1 MIDFRQS
8 SFLRRL
14 RAHWKLLVPLLLL
27 VSVAA
32 AIWWFWVVPRRV
44 EQFYGEAVEE
54 YRAGDYAA
62 AVRSLERAYALDS
75 RAVRVNILLGW
86 SHWRLGH
93 AEQAEFHFA
102 RAHRLDP
109 AAEEARLGLAY
120 ASLALGKV
128 SVALPFFQE
137 LAGKHPDDKGI
148 QLALGEAYVKSGQ
161 NLRAARFY
169 RDMVDR
175 DHDPDAEREFLALY
189 GYQEYVPTLP
199 LTLSPFRRPPQTQIY
214 FRTHGDNFQALDGET
229 WKDIYIVGVNIGP
242 ARPGEFPSSASRD
255 FWTYMKWFMQIGQMN
270 ANTVR
275 AYTVLPPAFYQA
287 LKAYNESV
295 ASPLY
300 LVQEVWIPDD
310 AEDLYESAM
319 EREFREETFNMIDLL
334 HGQADLPY
342 RKGHNYGIYTAD
354 VSRYVLALAIG
365 REIDPRVVQIT
376 NDQNPTQTAYQGR
389 NVSLPRGNP
398 TEAWLARMC
407 DLATRHELEKYNS
420 EHPLTI
426 VNWPPLDPLVHPTE
440 STYREEIEIRKKLGE
455 SISEVVPRFMNDA
468 DVVSVDIKKFKPE
481 AEFTAGLFALYHI
494 YQHWPD
500 FLLTEPSYAQAHD
513 AEGPNRY
520 LGYLRELKKAY
531 PNFPLF
537 VGEYGLS
544 SSLAPAHLQP
554 QGWNNGGLT
563 EQQQADL
570 LVRFTRNIR
579 DTGYAGGLV
588 FEWQDEW
595 FKHVHDSYTADF
607 ERPWDR
613 NPLWL
618 NELDPEK
625 CFGIVGYEPSIPVP
639 LLRGEPAD
647 WQNAETLYS
656 FRTGQVDPNRP
667 AGQLRAVYAMA
678 DFAFLYLF
686 LDVEKD
692 SLDWTKWN
700 YWIALNTLPDQSGSK
715 LLPDIQVR
723 LESGANFLIQLSGPT
738 SSSILIAQNY
748 NPNQRMPLAGRP
760 DETRVLRKQGMNVEL
775 AGSSPFEE
783 IFTEANAPRYAR
795 DGRIFPAL
803 DYNRSPLPYGTADR
817 ARPDFSSHALWH
829 ADADRGMIE
838 LRIPWGLLFVTDPSD
853 LQVFGGTDSQW
864 MPQSRPTKGISVA
877 VFALRVPAAG
887 TMGPAALSSSLPPV
901 RNGEVTEAPAVY
913 SWRRWDKV
921 EFRPYLKKSFSALQ
935 NVFEEMTGTPI
946 RPPAD

>member
-1 MIDFRQS
+1 MINSRKTS
-8 SFLRRL
+8 LLKRL
-14 RAHWKLLVPLLLL
+14 SVHWKWFVPLLLL

-32 AIWWFWVVPRRV
+32 AIWWFWIVPRRV
-44 EQFYGEAVEE
+44 EQFYSQGVEE

-75 RAVRVNILLGW
+75 RAVQVNILLGW

-109 AAEEARLGLAY
+109 AGEEARLGLAH
-120 ASLALGKV
+120 ASLALGKI
-128 SVALPFFQE
+128 SVALPLFEE
-137 LAGKHPDDKGI
+137 LAGKHPDDKEI

-175 DHDPDAEREFLALY
+175 NHDPNAEREFLALY

-199 LTLSPFRRPPQTQIY
+199 LSLSPFRRPPETQIY
-214 FRTHGDNFQALDGET
+214 FRTHGDNFQALDGEA
-229 WKDIYIVGVNIGP
+229 WKDLYVVGVNIGP
-242 ARPGEFPSSASRD
+242 ARPGEFPSSSSRE

-319 EREFREETFNMIDLL
+319 EREFRQETLSMIDLL

-376 NDQNPTQTAYQGR
+376 NNQNPSQTAYQGR
-389 NVSLPRGNP
+389 AISLPRGSP

-407 DLATRHELEKYNS
+407 DLAAHYELEKYNS
-420 EHPLTI
+420 ERPLTI
-426 VNWPPLDPLVHPTE
+426 VNWPPLDRLVHPTE
-440 STYREEIEIRKKLGE
+440 ATYREEIEMRKKLGE
-455 SISEVVPRFMNDA
+455 SISEVVPQFMNDA

-500 FLLTEPSYAQAHD
+500 FLLTEPSYAEAQD

-531 PNFPLF
+531 PDFPLL

-544 SSLAPAHLQP
+544 TSMAAAHLQP

-607 ERPWDR
+607 EQPWDR

-625 CFGIVGYEPSIPVP
+625 CFGIVGFEPSTPVP

-647 WQNAETLYS
+647 WQNAEPLYS
-656 FRTGQVDPNRP
+656 SQTGQVDPSHP
-667 AGQLRAVYAMA
+667 PGQVRAVYAMS
-678 DFAFLYLF
+678 DFAFVYLF

-700 YWIALNTLPDQSGSK
+700 YWIALNTLPGQSGSK
-715 LLPDIQVR
+715 TLPDIQVR
-723 LESGANFLIQLSGPT
+723 IESGANFLIRLSGPT
-738 SSSILIAQNY
+738 SSSILIAQDY
-748 NPNQRMPLAGRP
+748 NPNERMPLPGRR
-760 DETRVLRKQGMNVEL
+760 DQTRVLRKQGMNVEL

-783 IFTEANAPRYAR
+783 IVIEANAPRYAR

-838 LRIPWGLLFVTDPSD
+838 LRIPWGLLFVMDPSD
-853 LQVFGGTDSQW
+853 LQVLGGTDSKW
-864 MPQSRPTKGISVA
+864 VPLARPTKGISVA

-887 TMGPAALSSSLPPV
+887 MMGPEALTSSLPPAQ
-901 RNGEVTEAPAVY
+901 NGEVTEAPAVY

-921 EFRPYLKKSFSALQ
+921 EFRPYFKKSFSALQ
-935 NVFEEMTGTPI
+935 SVFEEMTGTPI